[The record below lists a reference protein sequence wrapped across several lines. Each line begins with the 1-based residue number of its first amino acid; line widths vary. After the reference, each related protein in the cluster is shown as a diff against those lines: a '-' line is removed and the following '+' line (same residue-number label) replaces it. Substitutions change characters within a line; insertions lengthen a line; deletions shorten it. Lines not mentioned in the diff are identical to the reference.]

1 MPAPL
6 STVSLAGAIVR
17 LDPLTLAHAAPLA
30 EVGLEPELWAL
41 QPRPVATEADM
52 RRYVEHALDD
62 QARGVSLPF
71 AIVHRGDGRVI
82 GSTRYMDIAM
92 AHRRLEIGATWIAPA
107 WQRSGANVEA
117 KLLLLTHAF
126 ESLGVQ
132 KVVFKTEALNAQS
145 RRAILALGAVEEGT
159 FRKHLIAD
167 NGRARDMDY
176 FSILDTEWP
185 VVRDRLQQRL
195 QRRTQPQP
203 DA

>member
-1 MPAPL
+1 MSAPL
-6 STVSLAGAIVR
+6 STVSLAGTIVR

-30 EVGLEPELWAL
+30 EVGLHPELWAL
-41 QPRPVATEADM
+41 QPRPVETEVDM
-52 RRYVEHALDD
+52 RRYVELALDD

-71 AIVHRGDGRVI
+71 SVVHRGDERVI

-92 AHRRLEIGATWIAPA
+92 VHRRLEIGATWIAPA

-117 KLLLLTHAF
+117 KLLLLAHAF
-126 ESLGVQ
+126 ETLGVQ
-132 KVVFKTEALNAQS
+132 KVVFKTETLNAQS

-167 NGRARDMDY
+167 NGRVRDMVY

-185 VVRDRLQQRL
+185 AARDRLRERL
-195 QRRTQPQP
+195 QRHVQPQP
-203 DA
+203 NT

>member
-1 MPAPL
+1 MSAPL

-17 LDPLTLAHAAPLA
+17 LDPLTLAHVASLA
-30 EVGLEPELWAL
+30 EVGLQPELWAL
-41 QPRPVATEADM
+41 QPRPVMTEADM
-52 RRYVEHALDD
+52 RRYVEQALDD
-62 QARGVSLPF
+62 QARGASLPF
-71 AIVHRGDGRVI
+71 AIVHRADGRVI

-126 ESLGVQ
+126 ETLGVQ

-167 NGRARDMDY
+167 NGRVRDMVY
-176 FSILDTEWP
+176 FSILDVEWP
-185 VVRDRLQQRL
+185 TVRDRLQQRL
-195 QRRTQPQP
+195 QRHVQPQSNT
-203 DA
+203 